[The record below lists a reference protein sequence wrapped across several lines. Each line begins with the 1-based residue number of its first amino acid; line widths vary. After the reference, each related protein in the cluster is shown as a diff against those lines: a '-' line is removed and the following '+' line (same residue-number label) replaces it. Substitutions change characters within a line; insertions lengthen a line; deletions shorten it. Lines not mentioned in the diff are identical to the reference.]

1 MTDLDPR
8 WTTLLDAMDDGL
20 RSSPPV
26 LVDLER
32 CAADLGPLP
41 PARAG
46 RAAATL
52 GRMAEAATVLER
64 HRSELARELAVMS
77 ALKATQSAASSVPHF
92 LDTKA

>member
-1 MTDLDPR
+1 MTTWPA
-8 WTTLLDAMDDGL
+8 LLDAIDEGL

-32 CAADLGPLP
+32 SAADLGPLP
-41 PARAG
+41 SALAE

-52 GRMAEAATVLER
+52 HRMAEAEAALEH
-64 HRSELARELAVMS
+64 HRSELARELAAIS
-77 ALKATQSAASSVPHF
+77 ALKATSVPHF

>member
-8 WTTLLDAMDDGL
+8 WLTLLDAMDDGL

-32 CAADLGPLP
+32 WADDLGPLP
-41 PARAG
+41 PGLAG

-52 GRMAEAATVLER
+52 GRMAEAEAALEH
-64 HRSELARELAVMS
+64 HRSELARDLAALS
-77 ALKATQSAASSVPHF
+77 ALKATPTAASSVPHF